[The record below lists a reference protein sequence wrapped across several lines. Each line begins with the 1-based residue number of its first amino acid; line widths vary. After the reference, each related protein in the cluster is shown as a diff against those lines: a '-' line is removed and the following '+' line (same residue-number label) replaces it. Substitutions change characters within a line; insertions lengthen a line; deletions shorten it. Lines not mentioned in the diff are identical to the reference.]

1 MKFNITAKKV
11 LLSFVMATTL
21 LSVGWSAAAPLPVLA
36 AAQNCPGGTGGN
48 AGGVSKGLTD
58 LGNKSEDITCANINI
73 SDKRSVAGVVAKIID
88 WALYISG
95 AIAVI
100 YVIYGGYRYLMSGG
114 NEETATKARQT
125 VYNALIGL
133 IIIVLAYV
141 IVNAVAN
148 LITSP

>member
-1 MKFNITAKKV
+1 MTFNVKAKK
-11 LLSFVMATTL
+11 LLVSLAMA
-21 LSVGWSAAAPLPVLA
+21 AAVVSYCLAALAPLPALA
-36 AAQNCPGGTGGN
+36 AAQNCPGGTSSQS
-48 AGGVSKGLTD
+48 GGVGKGLSD
-58 LGNKSEDITCANINI
+58 LGQQSQDITCANINLAN
-73 SDKRSVAGVVAKIID
+73 RSGVAAVVAKLID

-133 IIIVLAYV
+133 IIIILAYV
-141 IVNAVAN
+141 IVNAVTN
-148 LITSP
+148 LITNP